1 MNKKVIIGLVL
12 LIIGVMCAL
21 YGHSMENDKGYQF
34 ALALGHRGSPAPV
47 IFMMGG
53 VLMATTGLI
62 LILIGAFSS
71 DGSTQPV
78 VVVESQEE
86 RQERLHREA
95 EQRRLR
101 EEELLRQRREKEQQE
116 EEARKRRIEFWRRH
130 RIHIISA
137 IAAVVICIIAGCV
150 VAHISNER
158 SRLQAERERQEQY
171 ERQLQEKARRD
182 EAQRQAREAERQ
194 RQLGAEEQARKEAI
208 ETKRRQAA
216 ATEAA
221 KREIEERHKRGIYRV
236 GEYYEVGDVRGVV
249 FSTDETG
256 QHGKILSVK
265 QREDISWN
273 LASDYYAGWSLP
285 SQEEIKVIMA
295 NKTAINKTL
304 KSAGHP
310 IIEEKD
316 YWLEDHWGSV
326 VYYYDRYGGQIRNCS
341 KTDVRS
347 QPYEKHARWA
357 RKY

>member
-34 ALALGHRGSPAPV
+34 ALALGHRGSPAPT

-62 LILIGAFSS
+62 LALIGAFSS
-71 DGSTQPV
+71 NEPTQPV
-78 VVVESQEE
+78 VVAESQEE
-86 RQERLHREA
+86 RQARLNREA

-101 EEELLRQRREKEQQE
+101 EEEWRRQRREKERQE
-116 EEARKRRIEFWRRH
+116 EEARKRRAEFWRRH

-137 IAAVVICIIAGCV
+137 IAAVVICIVAGCI

-194 RQLGAEEQARKEAI
+194 RQLEAEEQARKEAI
-208 ETKRRQAA
+208 EAKRRQAA
-216 ATEAA
+216 AAEAA

-236 GEYYEVGDVRGVV
+236 GEYYESGDVRGIV

-265 QREDISWN
+265 QGEDISWDI
-273 LASDYYAGWSLP
+273 ASDRYAGWSLP

-295 NKTAINKTL
+295 NKAAINKAL

-341 KTDVRS
+341 RTDVRS
-347 QPYEKHARWA
+347 QPYEKHARWV

>member
-62 LILIGAFSS
+62 LILIGAFSPN
-71 DGSTQPV
+71 GTTQPV

-86 RQERLHREA
+86 RQERLNREA

-101 EEELLRQRREKEQQE
+101 EEELRRQRREKELQE
-116 EEARKRRIEFWRRH
+116 EEARKRRAEFWHRH
-130 RIHIISA
+130 RIHIIST
-137 IAAVVICIIAGCV
+137 ITVVVICIVAGCI

-158 SRLQAERERQEQY
+158 NRLQAERERQEQY

-194 RQLGAEEQARKEAI
+194 RQLEAEEQARKEAI
-208 ETKRRQAA
+208 EAKRRQAA
-216 ATEAA
+216 AAEVA

-265 QREDISWN
+265 QGEDISWN
-273 LASDYYAGWSLP
+273 IASDRYAGWLLP

-295 NKTAINKTL
+295 NKIAINKAL

-310 IIEEKD
+310 IIEEKG
-316 YWLEDHWGSV
+316 YWLEEHWGSV
-326 VYYYDRYGGQIRNCS
+326 VYYYGYDGQIRNCS

-347 QPYEKHARWA
+347 QPYKKHARWV